1 VSEGGREGGSV
12 ANVITNCQDQ
22 PFVIRRGMGTGNFCS
37 SIHLFSSL
45 SRRHY
50 FKFTYGIFG
59 RRVNIKPL

>member
-1 VSEGGREGGSV
+1 
-12 ANVITNCQDQ
+12 VITNCQDQ
-22 PFVIRRGMGTGNFCS
+22 PFVIKRGMGTGNFCS